1 MCEVSNQNQR
11 KNYGLGQKSKAKS
24 QPTGTIRPVLFYAMF
39 GALAA
44 TNILTLVAFLMSP
57 DIALLVDGQSERT
70 FAAYEDRITRLRM
83 EIDRLHSRQYAQE
96 GNLNIQLQELSQQQ
110 QILTEQHAYVKALAV
125 RAEELGIDTA
135 SLIAGDDDAI
145 ITGSIDPDVSP
156 YDMEAVTRNVYRM
169 MTESRMAL
177 AALSEA
183 ANSSTDLIVENLGAL
198 GISPQLPETTGNAV
212 GGPYLPVAS
221 SIEPSSLL
229 NDANAV
235 LAAFERFRAARI
247 AADNAPIHQPV
258 TGEKVRVSSN
268 FGNRRDPFLK
278 RLAFH
283 AGMDFPAPRG
293 TTVVSAGAG
302 KVAFSGRRSGY
313 GNVVEIEHA
322 DGFLTRYA
330 HLSKRLVIEG
340 DEIEVG
346 SVIGEVG
353 STGRSTGPHLHFEVR
368 KNNTPLNPSGF
379 LKAGK
384 QLSRLY

>member
-1 MCEVSNQNQR
+1 MSNQNQR
-11 KNYGLGQKSKAKS
+11 KHYGLGQKSKVKS
-24 QPTGTIRPVLFYAMF
+24 KPSGTIRPVMFYAMF

-70 FAAYEDRITRLRM
+70 YAAYEDRITRLRM
-83 EIDRLHSRQYAQE
+83 EIDRLHSRQYAQA
-96 GNLNIQLQELSQQQ
+96 GNLNLQLQELSQQQ
-110 QILTEQHAYVKALAV
+110 QVLTEQHAYVKALAV

-135 SLIAGDDDAI
+135 SLIAGNDDTI
-145 ITGSIDPDVSP
+145 VTGSINPDVSP

-183 ANSSTDLIVENLGAL
+183 ANSSTDLIVENLGAI
-198 GISPQLPETTGNAV
+198 GITPELPEMDGNAV
-212 GGPYLPVAS
+212 GGPYLPVTS
-221 SIEPSSLL
+221 EIEPSSLV

-235 LAAFERFRAARI
+235 LAAFERFRAARL
-247 AADNAPIHQPV
+247 AADNAPIQQPV
-258 TGEKVRVSSN
+258 TGEKVRISSN

-330 HLSKRLVIEG
+330 HLSKRLVVEG
-340 DEIEVG
+340 DVIEVG